1 MTNAKSSPRLFCFG
15 LGYSASRLARKLAT
29 QGWAIAGTCRS
40 AEGEAEL
47 RAQGFDAFLFD
58 GERPLEDADAALK
71 GTTHLLNSVPPDA
84 ADPVLALHRQDII
97 GIDGLR
103 WAGYLST
110 TGVYGD
116 TGGAVVDE
124 TASLNPTSER
134 GLRRVRAEEGWLDL
148 HRDHGLPVHIFRLP
162 GIYGPGRS
170 ALDQVRAGRARR
182 ILKPGHLFSRIHVDD
197 IGNVVKASMALP
209 HPGAIY
215 NVADDEPASPADV
228 TGFACEILGAAPLP
242 VIPFE
247 DAAKDMSPMG
257 LSFWQDNRRIDNA
270 RIKEDLGITLLYPGY
285 RDGLRA
291 IKVEDERGEA

>member
-1 MTNAKSSPRLFCFG
+1 MANANFRPRLFCFG
-15 LGYSASRLARKLAT
+15 LGYSASRLARKLAD
-29 QGWAIAGTCRS
+29 QGWDIAGTCRS
-40 AEGEAEL
+40 PEGVAEL
-47 RAQGFDAFLFD
+47 CEQGFDAFLFD
-58 GERPLEDADAALK
+58 GERPLEDAETVLK
-71 GTTHLLNSVPPDA
+71 ETTHLLNSVPPDA
-84 ADPVLALHRQDII
+84 TDPVLALHRQDV
-97 GIDGLR
+97 IDIKGLR

-116 TGGAVVDE
+116 TGGAVVNE
-124 TASLNPTSER
+124 TATLKPTSEH
-134 GLRRVRAEEGWLDL
+134 GLRRVRAEEGWLGL
-148 HRDHGLPVHIFRLP
+148 HRDHGLPAHIFRLP

-228 TGFACEILGAAPLP
+228 TGFACEILGAAALP
-242 VIPFE
+242 VIAFE
-247 DAAKDMSPMG
+247 EAAKDMSPMG

-270 RIKEDLGITLLYPGY
+270 RIKEDLGITLLYPSY
-285 RDGLRA
+285 REGLCA
-291 IKVEDERGEA
+291 IKAEDEKGEA